1 MKPPPPASAFGGSVG
16 KNAKLKEDSVVVTAG
31 AAAGTAARG
40 KMGRS

>member
-16 KNAKLKEDSVVVTAG
+16 KNAKLKEESVVVTAAD

-40 KMGRS
+40 R